1 MSDYIDRLVD
11 SLSDEQV
18 VDMLKGGSTRMKP
31 RRYRPI
37 YPESISSHESLG
49 EEFIKKLEEEGDEEG
64 VFKRYLRKGTRQP
77 GTTKER
83 VEAYLK
89 RVLEEAEREG
99 RI

>member
-18 VDMLKGGSTRMKP
+18 VDMLKGGST